1 MTPEFAVSTWSLHR
15 TIGLN
20 WWEGPGRA
28 QSWGP
33 GRIAMLDL
41 PAALKAHGYGA
52 MHLCHFHIESRARG
66 WLEEFSAALDAA
78 DVTLSML
85 LIDDGDI
92 SDPVN
97 ARRDA
102 EWIGGWIET
111 AATLGARSARIIAG
125 KQPPSPQTLET
136 SAAALSGLTRGQGAG
151 RAHRHRELTRSD
163 TRPRRNYVSPR
174 PRRPRSWP
182 PRRLWKVEGAGQ
194 IPAPPNHPR
203 PRDQYP
209 CKGRFLPDGHGTR
222 RTIASASPPARPQ
235 VTMDPLPSSMTA
247 LPMPNGKVSPPS
259 APSSRPTCLIVG
271 RGTLRRPLRIGTTVP
286 GVQKETSPRF
296 YV

>member
-1 MTPEFAVSTWSLHR
+1 MAPEFAVSTWSLHR
-15 TIGLN
+15 TIGLS
-20 WWEGPGRA
+20 WWEGPGRAAIRA

-66 WLEEFSAALDAA
+66 WLEEFSAALDDA

-92 SDPVN
+92 TDPVN

-111 AATLGARSARIIAG
+111 AAILGARSARIIAG

-136 SAAALSGLTRGQGAG
+136 SAAALSGLAREGKAQGVRIVTENWLDLTPGPDEITYLLDRAG
-151 RAHRHRELTRSD
+151 PDLGLLADFGNWKGPDKYRHLQTILARAIDTHAKADFSQTGMNEEDYRLCLAACTTAGYDGPFTLIYDGPSD
-163 TRPRRNYVSPR
+163 DE
-174 PRRPRSWP
+174 W
-182 PRRLWKVEGAGQ
+182 EGLATERAF
-194 IPAPPNHPR
+194 IEA
-203 PRDQYP
+203 Y
-209 CKGRFLPDGHGTR
+209 
-222 RTIASASPPARPQ
+222 
-235 VTMDPLPSSMTA
+235 
-247 LPMPNGKVSPPS
+247 MP
-259 APSSRPTCLIVG
+259 
-271 RGTLRRPLRIGTTVP
+271 
-286 GVQKETSPRF
+286 
-296 YV
+296 